1 MGSFRAVG
9 EVKASSSVRQA
20 SFAFMITNCGFD
32 PSARSAA
39 SDPREVEYHNSM
51 EPAPPL
57 IRPHMPELDS
67 VRGIAVLMVLFL
79 HGMAPP
85 MNAGLSR
92 WGRAILSVTR
102 HGAVGVNLFFVL
114 SGFLITGILI
124 SSRDRPDYYRHFY
137 GRRALRILPALYATL
152 LILLA
157 LGWIGGRFLIVSL
170 LFAANF
176 AGILGVPLQ
185 YPVLWS
191 LAVEEHF
198 YLLWPAL
205 VRRLSITTL
214 VILIAAICVASPLL
228 RAGMF
233 LYAHNPQNSMYSWSN
248 LDGLA
253 LGAMLAIWVRRPWFR
268 RSHLSRLAG
277 PLLVAGVVA
286 YLFLIAHPG
295 LAASSFSTLS
305 SNLASA
311 GLLSSMLLLGTS
323 RWRFVVDRPFLKFLG
338 FISYGL
344 YLVHILAFKLVE
356 TLFDRFFRV
365 VIDAEMPTVAMLL
378 RFLLGAG
385 LAIGIA
391 YVSRVTLEKSF
402 LTGKFPRL
410 RSRLL

>member
-1 MGSFRAVG
+1 M
-9 EVKASSSVRQA
+9 Q
-20 SFAFMITNCGFD
+20 
-32 PSARSAA
+32 
-39 SDPREVEYHNSM
+39 
-51 EPAPPL
+51 PAPPL

-67 VRGIAVLMVLFL
+67 MRGIAVLMVLFL

-85 MNAGLSR
+85 LNAGLSR
-92 WGRAILSVTR
+92 WGRAILSVSQ
-102 HGAVGVNLFFVL
+102 HGGVGVNLFFVL

-124 SSRDRPDYYRHFY
+124 ASQDRPDYYRHFY
-137 GRRALRILPALYATL
+137 TRRALRILPALYATL
-152 LILLA
+152 LVLLV
-157 LGWIGGRFLIVSL
+157 LGWIGWRFLVVSL

-176 AGILGVPLQ
+176 AGALGVPLQ
-185 YPVLWS
+185 YPALWS

-205 VRRLSITTL
+205 VRRFSVTAL
-214 VILIAAICVASPLL
+214 VVLIAAICVGTPLL

-233 LYAHNPQNSMYSWSN
+233 LHAHNPQNSMYSWCN

-253 LGAMLAIWVRRPWFR
+253 IGALLAVWVRRPWFR

-277 PLLVAGVVA
+277 PFLVGGVVA

-295 LAASSFSTLS
+295 LAASSLSTLS

-323 RWRFVVDRPFLKFLG
+323 PWSFVVDRPFLKFLG

-356 TLFDRFFRV
+356 ILFDRVFRV
-365 VIDAEMPTVAMLL
+365 VINAGTPTAAMLL
-378 RFLLGAG
+378 RFVLGAG

-391 YVSRVTLEKSF
+391 YVSRITLERSF
-402 LTGKFPRL
+402 LTGQFPRL
-410 RSRLL
+410 RGRLL